1 MKQLSK
7 VIFFRSFFSSKND
20 SKRNSEVFSLLKM
33 IPNRIPRFFLIRKWF
48 LTEFQGF
55 SHPKMFRN
63 GIPRVFL
70 FCEMVW
76 NGILRVFLFRENV
89 LNGILRVF
97 LSRELVW
104 NGILRVF
111 LFRENVRNGI
121 PRLFLFRELVRN
133 GIPRVFLFRKLVR
146 NGIPRVFLFRETGEI
161 PTELLSVP
169 SCSVFRGIILL
180 SENGNPIRHLFYNV
194 AIPFSFDEK
203 GGGKG

>member
-1 MKQLSK
+1 
-7 VIFFRSFFSSKND
+7 
-20 SKRNSEVFSLLKM
+20 M
-33 IPNRIPRFFLIRKWF
+33 IPNRIPRFFLFRTWF
-48 LTEFQGF
+48 LTEFQSF

-89 LNGILRVF
+89 WNGISSVF
-97 LSRELVW
+97 LYRELVW

-121 PRLFLFRELVRN
+121 L
-133 GIPRVFLFRKLVR
+133 RVFLFRELVR

-169 SCSVFRGIILL
+169 SCSVFRGIIFL

-194 AIPFSFDEK
+194 AIPFCFDEK